1 LIHACKPNREI
12 SKKTINYLNL
22 LPNIARKSS
31 SITLT
36 RSSKRLI
43 GPDLVV
49 PIPKAYARPIVVDL
63 VGIVNDPGKRTANT
77 GQPMVAFQSFAAIFA
92 RKAAL

>member
-1 LIHACKPNREI
+1 LIHACKPNRVI
-12 SKKTINYLNL
+12 SEKTINYLNL
-22 LPNIARKSS
+22 LLNIARKSS

-49 PIPKAYARPIVVDL
+49 PIAQACAPRIVVDL

-77 GQPMVAFQSFAAIFA
+77 GRPMVAFRSLAAIFA
-92 RKAAL
+92 RKGAP